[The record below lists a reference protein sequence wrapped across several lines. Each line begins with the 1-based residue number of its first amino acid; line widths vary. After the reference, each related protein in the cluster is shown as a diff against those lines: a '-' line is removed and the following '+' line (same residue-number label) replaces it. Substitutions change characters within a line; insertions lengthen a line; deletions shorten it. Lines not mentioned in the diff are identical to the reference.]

1 MRHGAVIVDPRPHTV
16 GSITE
21 TFKTYPHMGPLLPA
35 MGYGKTQVA
44 DLQATIAR
52 VPCDAV
58 VIGTPADLT
67 RVMKIKKPT
76 VRVRYRLQEIG
87 APDLADLVGAWLATR

>member
-1 MRHGAVIVDPRPHTV
+1 MSSAMRA
-16 GSITE
+16 
-21 TFKTYPHMGPLLPA
+21 TF
-35 MGYGKTQVA
+35 
-44 DLQATIAR
+44 
-52 VPCDAV
+52 AV